1 MHITIDFDITPRTK
15 RALLWL
21 GTPLAVLAGSLA
33 VAHAWSADTSW
44 IQSGQPVDAAKLRA
58 LFNEAEA
65 RFAALEGG
73 DCPRGYA
80 RDSGT
85 TAYVRCTKGNDTVV
99 KVGTGGSAFW
109 IDQYE
114 ASVWSAFAAGAGD
127 TQYGIAGDDYPVGFP
142 KNGQL
147 TTPLYAVSKG
157 GVKPSVGITWF
168 QAVEA
173 CAASGKQLPDGQQW
187 LRAARGT
194 TDGAGCN
201 VSTSASR
208 NTGGA
213 ATCRSAWGAED
224 MIGNVWEWTSEWVAS
239 TGSQASGTWANS
251 GGNGGNYNG
260 DGTWNIS
267 GQAAA
272 DGAWR
277 AATPSAGVRGGS
289 WGSGTQAGLFAL
301 NLNNAPS
308 SWSTADGFRC
318 LLPR

>member
-1 MHITIDFDITPRTK
+1 MR
-15 RALLWL
+15 
-21 GTPLAVLAGSLA
+21 G
-33 VAHAWSADTSW
+33 
-44 IQSGQPVDAAKLRA
+44 
-58 LFNEAEA
+58 EA
-65 RFAALEGG
+65 RL
-73 DCPRGYA
+73 P
-80 RDSGT
+80 
-85 TAYVRCTKGNDTVV
+85 

-114 ASVWSAFAAGAGD
+114 ASVWSAFSAGASD

-147 TTPLYAVSKG
+147 TTPLYAVSKT

-201 VSTSASR
+201 INGTAASR

-224 MIGNVWEWTSEWVAS
+224 MVGNVAEWTGEWFAS
-239 TGSQASGTWANS
+239 TGFENESRWFSTN
-251 GGNGGNYNG
+251 GNGGNYGG
-260 DGTWNIS
+260 DLITGIPAS
-267 GQAAA
+267 AYV
-272 DGAWR
+272 DGAFR
-277 AATPSAGVRGGS
+277 SNQPSAVQRGG
-289 WGSGTQAGLFAL
+289 GFNFGTSGGTGAGVFAVWAL
-301 NLNNAPS
+301 SAPS
-308 SWSTADGFRC
+308 DWRTIVGFRC